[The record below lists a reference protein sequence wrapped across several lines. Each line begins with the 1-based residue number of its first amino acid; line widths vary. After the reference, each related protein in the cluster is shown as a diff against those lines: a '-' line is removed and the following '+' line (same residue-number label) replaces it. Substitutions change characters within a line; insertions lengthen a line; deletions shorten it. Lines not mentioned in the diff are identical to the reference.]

1 MIEIQIMNLRGLQYF
16 LAVAKEKH
24 FGRAAEK
31 CFVSQPSLST
41 QIKNLELEL
50 NVQLLERSN
59 KKVMLTDIGEE
70 IAASTQR
77 IFSEI
82 DNIKELAENSN
93 DEFSGK
99 FKLGAFPTLAAYI
112 LPAIVT
118 SIQNELPKLNLV
130 LLEEKTE
137 LLMQKLRSGKID
149 AALLALPVNDTQLK
163 QEILF
168 NDEFYLAV
176 PEKHDLSQR
185 KSVAIEELD
194 DEKLMLLEDGHCFR
208 DQALALCHREGIGVE
223 DEFRATSLETLRLM
237 VKAGTGI
244 TIIPKIAQH
253 NDEKGIAYIPF
264 KKICPYRTIALV
276 WRKSSSKNNVAH
288 HISMITK
295 NLMD

>member
-1 MIEIQIMNLRGLQYF
+1 MNLRGLRYF

-50 NVQLLERSN
+50 GVQLLERSN
-59 KKVMLTDIGEE
+59 KKVMLTEIGEE
-70 IAASTQR
+70 IAVSTQR
-77 IFSEI
+77 ILSEI

-93 DEFSGK
+93 DAFSGK

-112 LPAIVT
+112 LPSIVT
-118 SIQNELPKLNLV
+118 KIQKELPKLNLI

-137 LLMQKLRSGKID
+137 ILLQKLRSGEID
-149 AALLALPVNDTQLK
+149 AALLAMPVNESQFQHD
-163 QEILF
+163 ILF

-176 PEKHDLSQR
+176 PENHKLSHR
-185 KSVAIEELD
+185 KKIDIEELD

-208 DQALALCHREGIGVE
+208 EQALDLCQREGIGVE

-237 VKAGTGI
+237 VKSGTGI
-244 TIIPKIAQH
+244 TIIPNIARYQ
-253 NDEKGIAYIPF
+253 NETGITYIPF
-264 KKICPYRTIALV
+264 DKICPYRTIAMV
-276 WRKSSSKNNVAH
+276 WRKSSSKKKVIRH
-288 HISMITK
+288 VSKLTK
-295 NLMD
+295 KLME